1 MGSEMCIRDS
11 YSMDDESWTRR
22 KEKVNQDLET
32 NNRDAAMSGMIN
44 YLIQQGD
51 AQPEMRKR
59 FWASITNVYA
69 TVENSPLTPGQTLLP
84 VGAQSIVDG
93 LCGTFQDALIVAGA
107 SHPVFIEQVFRKHG
121 KSGGGTYDNIESW
134 ASKQTDNLVAKPLR
148 KAYSAHVKGDE
159 TVLRWDGEQNKKTG
173 LLGITEPATEGEE

>member
-1 MGSEMCIRDS
+1 MSKKAD

-51 AQPEMRKR
+51 TQPEMRKR

-107 SHPVFIEQVFRKHG
+107 SHPAFIEQVFRKHG

-159 TVLRWDGEQNKKTG
+159 AALRWDGEQNSKTQ
-173 LLGITEPATEGEE
+173 LLGITEPVTEGEE